1 MNKIQEMLSLDVF
14 LETVSTLFIVYNDKQ
29 DYSLEKKMLLIT
41 VSLETVFPKCSKQLA
56 DLSAVDTGTFL
67 WCYLEG

>member
-1 MNKIQEMLSLDVF
+1 MLSLDVF
-14 LETVSTLFIVYNDKQ
+14 LETVSTLFKVYNDKH
-29 DYSLEKKMLLIT
+29 SLGKKMLLIT
-41 VSLETVFPKCSKQLA
+41 VSLETVFPKCLKQFA

>member
-1 MNKIQEMLSLDVF
+1 MLSLDVF
-14 LETVSTLFIVYNDKQ
+14 LETVSTLFKVYNDNR
-29 DYSLEKKMLLIT
+29 DYSLGKKMLLKT
-41 VSLETVFPKCSKQLA
+41 VSLETVFPKCLKQFA